1 VFGLR
6 VGDLDFLRKQVPG
19 EQQVKLVRSQL
30 VIGRPKRNKTRTVPL
45 PDTVAVELAEHLRR
59 YPVQAMS
66 WCSPGESTSR

>member
-30 VIGRPKRNKTRTVPL
+30 VIAARSATGPGRFRCPTPSPSSWRSTCAATPF
-45 PDTVAVELAEHLRR
+45 RR
-59 YPVQAMS
+59 
-66 WCSPGESTSR
+66 